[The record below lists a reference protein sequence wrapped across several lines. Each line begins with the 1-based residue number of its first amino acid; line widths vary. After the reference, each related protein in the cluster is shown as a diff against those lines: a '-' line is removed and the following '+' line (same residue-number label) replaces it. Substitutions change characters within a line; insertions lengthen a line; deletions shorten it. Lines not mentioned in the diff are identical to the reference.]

1 MRVWTIL
8 TGVVVLSWAGL
19 GWALGWPGLGWAG
32 LWRTRDNG
40 QGGHQMS
47 SRLGWAAEDERQ
59 WAGRPPSD
67 EQQAGLGWAGLA
79 VTHIRVEA
87 WAGGERTDM

>member
-19 GWALGWPGLGWAG
+19 GWAGWAG
-32 LWRTRDNG
+32 LRRTRDNG

-47 SRLGWAAEDERQ
+47 SRLGWAGLG
-59 WAGRPPSD
+59 W
-67 EQQAGLGWAGLA
+67 AGLGWAGGDSYP
-79 VTHIRVEA
+79 
-87 WAGGERTDM
+87 GGGMGRRGEDRHVSYV